1 MSMVCYHWGSRSPK
15 TAYVKAPAS
24 WPGGGVGG
32 SRDWQYNRRLK
43 AAAGAAALV
52 SRQWSPPA
60 SPQRTINK
68 NDISKDIQQKCCKI
82 NNHLRSSPAFEGK
95 TACLEFGV
103 R

>member
-60 SPQRTINK
+60 SPQRTIIKMTIRRIYNK
-68 NDISKDIQQKCCKI
+68 SVTK
-82 NNHLRSSPAFEGK
+82 L
-95 TACLEFGV
+95 TTT
-103 R
+103 